1 MFNSLGQKDA
11 QLRIKQAVINVGLK
25 LGIKKIDHL
34 EFISIE
40 LTAEVTEVLTQ
51 TTEKS
56 IQDKPLGEGRPKKCP
71 ENLAEELAE

>member
-1 MFNSLGQKDA
+1 MFNSLSQKDA
-11 QLRIKQAVINVGLK
+11 QLCIKQAVINVGLK

-51 TTEKS
+51 RTEKGS
-56 IQDKPLGEGRPKKCP
+56 TARASRINPWGRGDQTSVQRT
-71 ENLAEELAE
+71 